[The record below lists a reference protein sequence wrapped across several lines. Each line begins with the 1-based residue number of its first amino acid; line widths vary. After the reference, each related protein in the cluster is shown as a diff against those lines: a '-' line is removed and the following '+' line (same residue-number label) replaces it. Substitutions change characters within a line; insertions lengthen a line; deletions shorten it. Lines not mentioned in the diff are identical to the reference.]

1 MSVYQRTYKREPIFL
16 FDSMRSMSVIN
27 YYNYCTMQ
35 LNPLNTN
42 ELKEKYMYRC
52 VEVELVIKATNVVT

>member
-1 MSVYQRTYKREPIFL
+1 MSVYQRTYEREPIFL

-27 YYNYCTMQ
+27 YYYCTMQ

-42 ELKEKYMYRC
+42 ELKEKYMYRY
-52 VEVELVIKATNVVT
+52 VEVELVIRGINVVT

>member
-1 MSVYQRTYKREPIFL
+1 MSVYQQTYKREPIFL

-42 ELKEKYMYRC
+42 ELKEKNMYRR
-52 VEVELVIKATNVVT
+52 VEAELVMRAINVVT